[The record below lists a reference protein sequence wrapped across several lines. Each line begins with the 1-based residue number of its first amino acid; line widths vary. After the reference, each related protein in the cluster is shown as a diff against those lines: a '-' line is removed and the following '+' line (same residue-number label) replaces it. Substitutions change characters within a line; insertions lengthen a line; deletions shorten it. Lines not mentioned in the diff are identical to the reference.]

1 MIVKTVGKSCKN
13 GAQIWGL
20 QCSSSSLSSVTIL
33 LCDVSCCFPISI
45 SVAWSAGHQARVW
58 GGDLCW
64 DIYTY
69 RVSHKPVCIWCFDI
83 LSAKTHPKSK
93 NLCLTEKLFMIKP
106 EVASLNQR
114 FCETPCTAEGL
125 YKLSSVSDRSCH
137 EWQSTAYFP
146 LLILQ
151 TFSALINLFIVSCLS
166 SVQSSHT

>member
-20 QCSSSSLSSVTIL
+20 QCSSSSLSSVTII

-58 GGDLCW
+58 GGELCW
-64 DIYTY
+64 DIWDKGQPHIQG
-69 RVSHKPVCIWCFDI
+69 VSQNCLHLVFWHFISQNSSKKQKPM
-83 LSAKTHPKSK
+83 PE
-93 NLCLTEKLFMIKP
+93 TEKLFIMIRP
-106 EVASLNQR
+106 EGASLNQR
-114 FCETPCTAEGL
+114 FCETPCTEEGL

-151 TFSALINLFIVSCLS
+151 TFSALINLFIVSC
-166 SVQSSHT
+166 

>member
-20 QCSSSSLSSVTIL
+20 QCSSSSLSRVL
-33 LCDVSCCFPISI
+33 LLYCVMFLVVFQSALVLPGQQGTRPGCEG
-45 SVAWSAGHQARVW
+45 VNSAGTSGTRVSH
-58 GGDLCW
+58 
-64 DIYTY
+64 TY
-69 RVSHKPVCIWCFDI
+69 RVSHKTVCIWCFDI

-93 NLCLTEKLFMIKP
+93 NLCLTEKLFIMIRP
-106 EVASLNQR
+106 EGASLNQR
-114 FCETPCTAEGL
+114 FCETPCTEEGL

-151 TFSALINLFIVSCLS
+151 TFSALINLFIVSC
-166 SVQSSHT
+166 